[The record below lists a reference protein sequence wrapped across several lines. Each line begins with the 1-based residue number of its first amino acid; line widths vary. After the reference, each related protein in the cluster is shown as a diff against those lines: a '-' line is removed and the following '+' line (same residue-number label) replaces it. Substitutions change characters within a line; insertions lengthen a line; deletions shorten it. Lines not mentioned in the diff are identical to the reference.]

1 MDLFSELK
9 IGEKLEIEPLR
20 EDRRQVTSKNI
31 IVSQLL
37 DTKEDKLYIS
47 SPILKGAPY
56 PLYVGNRIKVIFL
69 REDKGIYSFV
79 AEIKKKIQAR
89 LTIYVIE
96 PISEAE
102 KTQRRIFYR
111 LDITRKATFRL
122 LSEDEDII
130 IEAATKDI
138 SGGGIKA
145 ISRKPIAT
153 GKNVACT
160 LYLSDECI
168 LTLQGNVVR
177 CVIDTNTGDYQLGIS
192 FLEGNDGAR
201 NRIVSFI
208 FEKQRELRKKGLI

>member
-20 EDRRQVTSKNI
+20 EDRKAAAKNI

-37 DTKEDKLYIS
+37 DMKEDKLYIS
-47 SPILKGAPY
+47 SPILKGLPY
-56 PLYVGNRIKVIFL
+56 PLYVGNRVKVIFL

-79 AEIKKKIQAR
+79 AEIKKKVQAR

-111 LDITRKATFRL
+111 LDITRKVTFKPL
-122 LSEDEDII
+122 EQDEEII

-145 ISRKPIAT
+145 ISKKAIAT

-160 LYLSDECI
+160 LYLSDDCVV
-168 LTLQGNVVR
+168 TLQGNVVR
-177 CVIDTNTGDYQLGIS
+177 CVVDTNTGDYQLGIS
-192 FLEGNDGAR
+192 FLEGNDGVR